1 MAIENNIEL
10 TICLGST
17 SILYEYS
24 QNDGEPKPYSGDLVE
39 KTIRIELQ
47 VARTFHKI
55 LGFLKTEKDLF
66 QKEDYEL
73 LGEMLRKILFG
84 KTLGEML
91 LEDNIRNQLENAKG
105 KAKCRIYLEFEK
117 NSDLAILPW
126 EYTII
131 KDNVGNSIYLAA
143 NKDKSFD
150 VIRRIGGK
158 GNINIHANKL
168 CCVLV
173 ISSIRN
179 TQAEIPA
186 VGDSEVKA
194 VKDLFSELKADFP
207 DRLDFQVIEN
217 PDFDKLPGLLS
228 AALKKFESV
237 DQKFP
242 PYIFHYL
249 GHSDFDKNGGKI
261 AFPKEAGISA
271 WVSDKE
277 FASALDAE
285 NLDFDAP
292 KMVVLQSCD
301 SAKLSNYDGGSGVA
315 LCLTAQK
322 IPAVL
327 GMQNKVDVE
336 TSTEFMKKFYTALI
350 KGSDV
355 GEAATI
361 GRTFLGKGEQDANG
375 EYLRK
380 PADRYKTNSFGS
392 PVLFITTRRPI
403 HFLEKQ
409 EEVIEA
415 AKEMQVFKM
424 CDSCPA
430 INEVPVSQTH
440 CTSGIQVPGRG
451 IQKCNGIL
459 KELSV
464 ERETDKGAVA
474 QNVQTGSVISKVASR
489 ITS

>member
-17 SILYEYS
+17 SILYEFS
-24 QNDGEPKPYSGDLVE
+24 QNDGEPKPYSDNLEE

-55 LGFLKTEKDLF
+55 LGLLKTEKDLF

-84 KTLGEML
+84 KILGETV

-158 GNINIHANKL
+158 GNLHIQATKL

-173 ISSIRN
+173 VSSIRN
-179 TQAEIPA
+179 TQEDIPA
-186 VGDSEVKA
+186 IGDSEVKA
-194 VKDLFSELKADFP
+194 VKDLFSDLKAKFP
-207 DRLDFQVIEN
+207 ERFDFQVIEN
-217 PDFDKLPGLLS
+217 PDFDKLPGLLN
-228 AALKKFESV
+228 AALKKFETS

-242 PYIFHYL
+242 PYVFHYL
-249 GHSDFDKNGGKI
+249 GHSDFDKSGGKI
-261 AFPKEAGISA
+261 AFPNEQGISA

-277 FASALDAE
+277 FASFLHAE

-315 LCLTAQK
+315 LCLAGQK

-336 TSTEFMKKFYTALI
+336 TSTEFMKKFYTALLM
-350 KGSDV
+350 GSDV

-361 GRTFLGKGEQDANG
+361 GRTFLGKGEQDTDG

-392 PVLFITTRRPI
+392 PVLFITTKRPI
-403 HFLEKQ
+403 YFLEKHK
-409 EEVIEA
+409 EVVEA
-415 AKEMQVFKM
+415 VTELKVFKS
-424 CDSCPA
+424 CDSCPV
-430 INEVPVSQTH
+430 INEVPVSQAH
-440 CTSGIQVPGRG
+440 CTSGIKVPGRG
-451 IQKCNGIL
+451 IQRCNGIL
-459 KELSV
+459 TEV
-464 ERETDKGAVA
+464 AIERGTDKGAVA
-474 QNVQTGSVISKVASR
+474 QNVQTGGVILTAAPTTIV
-489 ITS
+489 